1 MPTSSC
7 IKCQTLPIIKDR
19 ESSLIFGFEVV
30 ELSKKFRDFLD
41 DSGINYLKEDSLTV
55 VVKTSS
61 FIEFLSNLLSKNIFK
76 KHEREAIYIL
86 SLSENEK
93 LDYSKIRD
101 VKSLE
106 KYKNLISAQ
115 ELSSLLS
122 KGGLTAH
129 FQPILDVKTNTIYGY
144 ETLARGVNED
154 GTLVY
159 PDKLFTWAK
168 DGDMLFYLDRACRE
182 SSLKTAAIKNI
193 RAKVFINFIPTAIY
207 DPNHCLQ
214 STVKWAKSLEFDPK
228 NVIFEVV
235 ESENIEDIEHLKNI
249 LNFYK
254 SKGFMV
260 ALDDVGSGYSS
271 LNMIVQLLPDIVK
284 VDREIV
290 KDIDK
295 NRANQSVFTAI
306 VNIAK
311 ENNIKVLAE
320 GIETKEEYLY
330 LKDNGASLVQGY
342 YFAKPSSEPIR
353 KINF

>member
-1 MPTSSC
+1 MATTAC
-7 IKCQTLPIIKDR
+7 IKCHTLPSFDDSNSKVV
-19 ESSLIFGFEVV
+19 FGFEVV
-30 ELSKKFRDFLD
+30 ELCKKFRNYLD
-41 DSGINYLKEDSLTV
+41 ENRIDYLKEDSLTV
-55 VVKTSS
+55 ILKSVCLVD
-61 FIEFLSNLLSKNIFK
+61 FLSTLLSKSIFK
-76 KHEREAIYIL
+76 KHEREAICIL
-86 SLSENEK
+86 SLNENEEFH
-93 LDYSKIRD
+93 YSKIRD

-106 KYKNLISAQ
+106 KYKNLISAS
-115 ELSSLLS
+115 ELSNLLT

-129 FQPILDVKTNTIYGY
+129 FQPILDIENNTIYGY
-144 ETLARGVNED
+144 ETLARGVNDD

-159 PDKLFTWAK
+159 PDKLFKWAK

-214 STVKWAKSLEFDPK
+214 STVKWANSLEFDPK

-235 ESENIEDIEHLKNI
+235 ESENVEDIEHLKNI

-254 SKGFMV
+254 SKGFMI

-271 LNMIVQLLPDIVK
+271 LNMIVQLHPDIVK
-284 VDREIV
+284 IDREII

-295 NRANQSVFTAI
+295 NKANQSVFGTI
-306 VNIAK
+306 VKIAK
-311 ENNIKVLAE
+311 DNNIIVLAE
-320 GIETKEEYLY
+320 GIETKEEFLY
-330 LKDNGASLVQGY
+330 LKENGASLAQGY

>member
-1 MPTSSC
+1 MATTAC
-7 IKCQTLPIIKDR
+7 IKCHTLPSFDDSNSKVV
-19 ESSLIFGFEVV
+19 FGFEVV
-30 ELSKKFRDFLD
+30 ELCKKFRNYLD
-41 DSGINYLKEDSLTV
+41 ENRIDYLKEDSLTV
-55 VVKTSS
+55 ILKSVCLVD
-61 FIEFLSNLLSKNIFK
+61 FLSTLLSKSIFK
-76 KHEREAIYIL
+76 KHEREAICIL
-86 SLSENEK
+86 SLNENEEFH
-93 LDYSKIRD
+93 YSKIRD

-106 KYKNLISAQ
+106 KYKNLISAS
-115 ELSSLLS
+115 ELSNLLT

-129 FQPILDVKTNTIYGY
+129 FQPILDIENNTIYGY
-144 ETLARGVNED
+144 ETLARGVNDD

-159 PDKLFTWAK
+159 PDKLFKWAK

-214 STVKWAKSLEFDPK
+214 STVKWANSLEFDPK

-235 ESENIEDIEHLKNI
+235 ESENVEDIEHLKNI

-254 SKGFMV
+254 LKGFMI

-271 LNMIVQLLPDIVK
+271 LNMIVQLHPDIVK
-284 VDREIV
+284 IDREII

-295 NRANQSVFTAI
+295 NKANQSVFGAI
-306 VNIAK
+306 VKIAK
-311 ENNIKVLAE
+311 DNNIIVLAE
-320 GIETKEEYLY
+320 GIETKEEFLY
-330 LKDNGASLVQGY
+330 LKENGASLAQGY

>member
-86 SLSENEK
+86 SLSENEN

-159 PDKLFTWAK
+159 PDI
-168 DGDMLFYLDRACRE
+168 LFYLDRACRE

-193 RAKVFINFIPTAIY
+193 RAKVFINFTPTSIY

-214 STVKWAKSLEFDPK
+214 TTVKWANSLEFDPK
-228 NVIFEVV
+228 NR
-235 ESENIEDIEHLKNI
+235 SEEH
-249 LNFYK
+249 
-254 SKGFMV
+254 
-260 ALDDVGSGYSS
+260 
-271 LNMIVQLLPDIVK
+271 
-284 VDREIV
+284 
-290 KDIDK
+290 
-295 NRANQSVFTAI
+295 T
-306 VNIAK
+306 
-311 ENNIKVLAE
+311 
-320 GIETKEEYLY
+320 
-330 LKDNGASLVQGY
+330 
-342 YFAKPSSEPIR
+342 
-353 KINF
+353 

>member
-1 MPTSSC
+1 MATTAC
-7 IKCQTLPIIKDR
+7 IKCHTLPSFDDSNSKVV
-19 ESSLIFGFEVV
+19 FGFEVV
-30 ELSKKFRDFLD
+30 ELCKKFRNYLD
-41 DSGINYLKEDSLTV
+41 ENRIDYLKEDSLTV
-55 VVKTSS
+55 ILKSVCLVD
-61 FIEFLSNLLSKNIFK
+61 FLSTLLSKSIFK
-76 KHEREAIYIL
+76 KHEREAICIL
-86 SLSENEK
+86 SLNENE
-93 LDYSKIRD
+93 DFHYSKIRD

-106 KYKNLISAQ
+106 KYKNLISAS
-115 ELSSLLS
+115 ELSNLLT

-129 FQPILDVKTNTIYGY
+129 FQPILDIENNTIYGY
-144 ETLARGVNED
+144 ETLARGVNDD

-159 PDKLFTWAK
+159 PDKLFKWAK

-214 STVKWAKSLEFDPK
+214 STVKWANSLEFDPK

-235 ESENIEDIEHLKNI
+235 ESENVEDIEHLKNI

-254 SKGFMV
+254 SKGFMI

-271 LNMIVQLLPDIVK
+271 LNMIVQLHPDIVK
-284 VDREIV
+284 IDREII

-295 NRANQSVFTAI
+295 NKANQSVFGAI
-306 VNIAK
+306 VKIAK
-311 ENNIKVLAE
+311 DNNIIVLAE
-320 GIETKEEYLY
+320 GIETKEEFLY
-330 LKDNGASLVQGY
+330 LKENGASLAQGY

>member
-1 MPTSSC
+1 M
-7 IKCQTLPIIKDR
+7 
-19 ESSLIFGFEVV
+19 
-30 ELSKKFRDFLD
+30 
-41 DSGINYLKEDSLTV
+41 
-55 VVKTSS
+55 
-61 FIEFLSNLLSKNIFK
+61 
-76 KHEREAIYIL
+76 
-86 SLSENEK
+86 
-93 LDYSKIRD
+93 
-101 VKSLE
+101 E

-214 STVKWAKSLEFDPK
+214 STVKWANSLEFDPK

-311 ENNIKVLAE
+311 ENNITVLAE

>member
-1 MPTSSC
+1 MATTAC
-7 IKCQTLPIIKDR
+7 IKCHTLPSFDDSNSKVV
-19 ESSLIFGFEVV
+19 FGFEVV
-30 ELSKKFRDFLD
+30 ELCKKFRNYLD
-41 DSGINYLKEDSLTV
+41 ENRIDYLKEDSLTV
-55 VVKTSS
+55 ILKSVCLVD
-61 FIEFLSNLLSKNIFK
+61 FLSTLLSKNIFK
-76 KHEREAIYIL
+76 KHEREAICIL
-86 SLSENEK
+86 SLNENEEFH
-93 LDYSKIRD
+93 YSKIRD

-106 KYKNLISAQ
+106 KYKNLISAS
-115 ELSSLLS
+115 ELSNLLT

-129 FQPILDVKTNTIYGY
+129 FQPILDIENNTIYGY
-144 ETLARGVNED
+144 ETLARGVNDD

-159 PDKLFTWAK
+159 PDKLFKWAK

-214 STVKWAKSLEFDPK
+214 STVKWANSLEFDPK

-235 ESENIEDIEHLKNI
+235 ESENVEDIEHLKNI

-254 SKGFMV
+254 SKGFII

-271 LNMIVQLLPDIVK
+271 LNMIVQLHPDIVK
-284 VDREIV
+284 IDREII

-295 NRANQSVFTAI
+295 NKANQSVFGAI
-306 VNIAK
+306 VKIAK
-311 ENNIKVLAE
+311 DNNIIVLAE
-320 GIETKEEYLY
+320 GIETKEEFLY
-330 LKDNGASLVQGY
+330 LKENGASLAQGY

>member
-1 MPTSSC
+1 MATTAC
-7 IKCQTLPIIKDR
+7 IKCHTLPSFDDSNSKVV
-19 ESSLIFGFEVV
+19 FGFEVV
-30 ELSKKFRDFLD
+30 ELCKKFRNYLD
-41 DSGINYLKEDSLTV
+41 ENRIDYLKEDSLTV
-55 VVKTSS
+55 ILKSVCLVD
-61 FIEFLSNLLSKNIFK
+61 FLSTLLSKSIFK
-76 KHEREAIYIL
+76 KHEREAICIL
-86 SLSENEK
+86 SLNENEEFH
-93 LDYSKIRD
+93 YSKIRD

-106 KYKNLISAQ
+106 KYKNFISAS
-115 ELSSLLS
+115 ELSNLLT

-129 FQPILDVKTNTIYGY
+129 FQPILDIENNTIYGY
-144 ETLARGVNED
+144 ETLARGVNDD

-159 PDKLFTWAK
+159 PDKLFKWAK

-214 STVKWAKSLEFDPK
+214 STVKWANSLEFDPK

-235 ESENIEDIEHLKNI
+235 ESENVEDIEHLKNI

-254 SKGFMV
+254 LKGFMI

-271 LNMIVQLLPDIVK
+271 LNMIVQLHPDIVK
-284 VDREIV
+284 IDREII

-295 NRANQSVFTAI
+295 NKANQSVFGAI
-306 VNIAK
+306 VKIAK
-311 ENNIKVLAE
+311 DNNIIVLAE
-320 GIETKEEYLY
+320 GIETKEEFLY
-330 LKDNGASLVQGY
+330 LKENGASLAQGY

>member
-1 MPTSSC
+1 
-7 IKCQTLPIIKDR
+7 
-19 ESSLIFGFEVV
+19 
-30 ELSKKFRDFLD
+30 
-41 DSGINYLKEDSLTV
+41 
-55 VVKTSS
+55 
-61 FIEFLSNLLSKNIFK
+61 
-76 KHEREAIYIL
+76 
-86 SLSENEK
+86 
-93 LDYSKIRD
+93 
-101 VKSLE
+101 
-106 KYKNLISAQ
+106 
-115 ELSSLLS
+115 
-122 KGGLTAH
+122 
-129 FQPILDVKTNTIYGY
+129 
-144 ETLARGVNED
+144 
-154 GTLVY
+154 
-159 PDKLFTWAK
+159 
-168 DGDMLFYLDRACRE
+168 
-182 SSLKTAAIKNI
+182 
-193 RAKVFINFIPTAIY
+193 
-207 DPNHCLQ
+207 
-214 STVKWAKSLEFDPK
+214 
-228 NVIFEVV
+228 
-235 ESENIEDIEHLKNI
+235 LKNI

-311 ENNIKVLAE
+311 ENNITVLAE

>member
-7 IKCQTLPIIKDR
+7 IKCQTLPIIKDK
-19 ESSLIFGFEVV
+19 ESNLIFGFEVV

-93 LDYSKIRD
+93 LDY
-101 VKSLE
+101 
-106 KYKNLISAQ
+106 
-115 ELSSLLS
+115 S

-214 STVKWAKSLEFDPK
+214 STVKWANSLEFDPK

-295 NRANQSVFTAI
+295 NRANQSVFAAI

-311 ENNIKVLAE
+311 ENNITVLAE

>member
-1 MPTSSC
+1 MPIGSC
-7 IKCQTLPIIKDR
+7 VKCQTLPVLHDGYSKLIIA
-19 ESSLIFGFEVV
+19 FEVM
-30 ELSKKFRDFLD
+30 ELSKKF
-41 DSGINYLKEDSLTV
+41 INYLKDENISYVKQDNLTIV
-55 VVKTSS
+55 IETSS
-61 FIEFLSNLLSKNIFK
+61 LFSFLNTVFSKNIFQ
-76 KHEREAIYIL
+76 KHERESIYLL
-86 SLSENEK
+86 SLKADETF
-93 LDYSKIRD
+93 DFSKIRE

-106 KYKNLISAQ
+106 KFKNQISAQ
-115 ELSSLLS
+115 ALSDLLL

-129 FQPILDVKTNTIYGY
+129 FQPIVDVKNNKIYGY

-168 DGDMLFYLDRACRE
+168 EGDMLFYLDRACRE

-207 DPNHCLQ
+207 DPKHCLQ
-214 STVKWAKSLEFDPK
+214 STVKWANSLEFDPK
-228 NVIFEVV
+228 NIIFEVV
-235 ESENIEDIEHLKNI
+235 ESENIEDIEHLKHI
-249 LNFYK
+249 LSFYK

-284 VDREIV
+284 VDRKII

-295 NRANQSVFTAI
+295 NKANQSVFRAI
-306 VNIAK
+306 VNIAE
-311 ENNIKVLAE
+311 ENNIIVLAE
-320 GIETKEEYLY
+320 GIESKEEYLY
-330 LKDNGASLVQGY
+330 LKDNGAALVQGY

-353 KINF
+353 KIN